1 MSFALAAIP
10 PSPHPTAVVTGAS
23 SGIGRVVARE
33 LAKQGYRVVA
43 HGRNPERS
51 QEALAEIRRAA
62 PAAQVQFVLADL
74 SIIAEARGA
83 ATEIASM
90 TGRIDLLVNNAGAL
104 YSKRRVTPDGFEAT
118 FAGNH
123 LGPFVLTRSLMPLL
137 RVAVL
142 TNGEARIINIAS
154 QAHQVIRDMV
164 WDDLQL
170 EKGYRSWKAYAQ
182 SKLANIL
189 FTRELARREIGNR
202 LLVNAVHPGV
212 VDTNFP
218 AGGGFLTKAGWLL
231 MKPFTKTPDEGAD
244 TILWLATKEA
254 QGSTSGYYEKRRPA
268 PMSKAAVSPEGA
280 QRLWEISEQMQDSA
294 AGSG

>member
-1 MSFALAAIP
+1 MAAIP

-33 LAKQGYRVVA
+33 LAKQGYRVIA
-43 HGRNPERS
+43 HGRNPARS

-83 ATEIASM
+83 ATEIASL
-90 TGRIDLLVNNAGAL
+90 TGRIDLPVNNAGAL

-142 TNGEARIINIAS
+142 ANGEARIINIAS
-154 QAHQVIRDMV
+154 QAHQMIGDMV

-170 EKGYRSWKAYAQ
+170 EKGYRSWTAYAQ

-189 FTRELARREIGNR
+189 FTRELARREMGNR

-231 MKPFTKTPDEGAD
+231 MKPFTKEPTPSYG
-244 TILWLATKEA
+244 WPQK
-254 QGSTSGYYEKRRPA
+254 KRRA
-268 PMSKAAVSPEGA
+268 RLAVIMRSA
-280 QRLWEISEQMQDSA
+280 DLHQCRRQR
-294 AGSG
+294 